1 MVQLSISNHLLVLDL
16 PPENMAMLL
25 GLWILTFV
33 SYFLLRRVRKDRMT
47 ELGNFETLKEVHG
60 HKTSASPA
68 ILGMKILI
76 VTLLFLTATQ
86 SIEYRTSYPVQNTD
100 YAFAVD
106 TSPSMMNPDYE
117 PDRLGFS
124 KDILTEYVQRMPET
138 SEKTVIEFS
147 GTVTV
152 ESSKTRDK
160 QETVSALNS
169 LEADLENPG
178 SSLADAVEIGVDTL
192 RESEREKVLVIVTDG
207 HTSNSENLMEAG
219 DYAEEEGVEVNII
232 GLENDESL
240 QELYDE
246 LGRNISQESG
256 SDGGSFDELEEISS
270 STGGQYF
277 PVYSKESFNLAVR
290 GVVMDE
296 EQLGLNSDYVVMIF
310 IALLVITE
318 IWVYSRYGA
327 I

>member
-1 MVQLSISNHLLVLDL
+1 MQFTFFNHLLILDL

-25 GLWILTFV
+25 GLWVLTFV
-33 SYFLLRRVRKDRMT
+33 SYYLLRRVRKDRMT

-60 HKTSASPA
+60 HKTSASPVV
-68 ILGMKILI
+68 LGMKLLI
-76 VTLLFLTATQ
+76 VTLLFITATN

-117 PDRLGFS
+117 PHRLGFS
-124 KDILTEYVQRMPET
+124 KEIMNDYIKRMPET
-138 SEKTVIEFS
+138 SEKSVIEFS
-147 GTVTV
+147 GAVTV
-152 ESSKTRDK
+152 DSSKTRNK
-160 QETVSALNS
+160 EETLAALRN

-178 SSLADAVEIGVDTL
+178 SSLADAIEIGVDTL
-192 RESEREKVLVIVTDG
+192 RESERQKVLVIITDG
-207 HTSNSENLMEAG
+207 YTSSEEDLVEAG
-219 DYAEEEGVEVNII
+219 KYAEKEGVELNII

-240 QELYDE
+240 QELYDN
-246 LGRNISQESG
+246 LDSNLSQDSTTA
-256 SDGGSFDELEEISS
+256 GGSFDQLKEISQ
-270 STGGQYF
+270 STGGEYF
-277 PVYSKESFNLAVR
+277 PVYSRESFDLAVR

-296 EQLGLNSDYVVMIF
+296 EKLGLNSDYIVMLF